1 MMEGTQLS
9 KEKQARGELILII
22 QYHSNYIFSFRARP
36 GLVVI
41 VRRAGEVVW
50 V

>member
-9 KEKQARGELILII
+9 KKMQDGGELILII
-22 QYHSNYIFSFRARP
+22 QYQSNYIFLFRARP
-36 GLVVI
+36 GLVMTVG
-41 VRRAGEVVW
+41 RAGEVVW